1 MGAAT
6 RTSDQGVVAQP
17 PSNTHPPAGSRGSPP
32 LPGPNSS
39 QQGVM
44 SLSSLLSPP
53 DFQESSH
60 AVKERQQQQQQHRGE
75 YGPSFPG
82 NRTLQGIKAS
92 WEQQGHLLS
101 CLHMGSPSHHAPSPL
116 HQIPPLSG
124 IQTHGPAPPIPYA
137 NAPPGRENMPSGLR
151 SISQPLNGPGNHSPA
166 SSPDE
171 DDDDDDDSMEP
182 DKKRVNMGKP
192 PKPGRWMPGGRN
204 QAGWYPQGGQ
214 AGGGIMAVPNAG
226 TLIRDFVAGGGAE
239 DGTGL
244 ALQIQPE
251 GAEAIRVDVDMF
263 QASKEA
269 DNKRKRNANASRR
282 FRDRK
287 KQEIQ
292 IIKEQNAELQRQ
304 NSDYKKEL
312 EDMEARLNRA
322 HAERDFY
329 RDERSRLHSIVRGN
343 TDLLREAERTAPP
356 TSPTMW
362 SALPRHASSALPGPG
377 EMQYPGSRGPS
388 QPPYDAIYHGDDSSQ
403 GRMSLPPVRRR
414 RTDQGPGADFGSA
427 SSYSSTPSQSPH
439 QGPQHHITYGPGHPY
454 GASGARATPSPR
466 LGHQSHGD
474 QRLPP
479 LRLDHPA
486 GGPHLGFYQQ
496 GSRHLQRD

>member
-1 MGAAT
+1 
-6 RTSDQGVVAQP
+6 
-17 PSNTHPPAGSRGSPP
+17 
-32 LPGPNSS
+32 
-39 QQGVM
+39 M
-44 SLSSLLSPP
+44 SLSSLLSSP
-53 DFQESSH
+53 DSQKSPHTVE
-60 AVKERQQQQQQHRGE
+60 ARQPQQQQHHDE
-75 YGPSFPG
+75 YGPSFPE
-82 NRTLQGIKAS
+82 NRTLQDIKAS
-92 WEQQGHLLS
+92 EKQGHLLS
-101 CLHMGSPSHHAPSPL
+101 CSRVGSPSHHAPSPL
-116 HQIPPLSG
+116 HRIPPLSG

-137 NAPPGRENMPSGLR
+137 NAPPGRENTSFGLS
-151 SISQPLNGPGNHSPA
+151 SISQPLCGPSDHSPA

-171 DDDDDDDSMEP
+171 DDDYNGMGP
-182 DKKRVNMGKP
+182 DRKRVKMGRP
-192 PKPGRWMPGGRN
+192 PKPGRGMPGGRD

-214 AGGGIMAVPNAG
+214 AGGGMMAVPNAG

-292 IIKEQNAELQRQ
+292 ISKEQNAELQRQ

-377 EMQYPGSRGPS
+377 EMQHPGSRGPS
-388 QPPYDAIYHGDDSSQ
+388 QPSYDAIYHSDDSSQ
-403 GRMSLPPVRRR
+403 GRMSLPPVRCRW
-414 RTDQGPGADFGSA
+414 TDQGPGADFGSA
-427 SSYSSTPSQSPH
+427 SSYSGTPSQSPH

-454 GASGARATPSPR
+454 GASGAGATPSPR

-486 GGPHLGFYQQ
+486 DGPHLGSHWQV
-496 GSRHLQRD
+496 SHHPQRD

>member
-1 MGAAT
+1 M
-6 RTSDQGVVAQP
+6 DQQRH
-17 PSNTHPPAGSRGSPP
+17 SFSRSR
-32 LPGPNSS
+32 
-39 QQGVM
+39 M
-44 SLSSLLSPP
+44 S
-53 DFQESSH
+53 
-60 AVKERQQQQQQHRGE
+60 
-75 YGPSFPG
+75 
-82 NRTLQGIKAS
+82 
-92 WEQQGHLLS
+92 
-101 CLHMGSPSHHAPSPL
+101 SPSHHAPSPL
-116 HQIPPLSG
+116 HQIPPLSS

-137 NAPPGRENMPSGLR
+137 NAPPGRENTPSGLR
-151 SISQPLNGPGNHSPA
+151 SISQPLYGPSDHSPA
-166 SSPDE
+166 SSPDS
-171 DDDDDDDSMEP
+171 DDDDDDSMGP
-182 DKKRVNMGKP
+182 DRKRVNMGRP
-192 PKPGRWMPGGRN
+192 PKPGRWMPGGRD
-204 QAGWYPQGGQ
+204 QGGWYSQGGQ
-214 AGGGIMAVPNAG
+214 AGGGGMMAVPNAG
-226 TLIRDFVAGGGAE
+226 TLIRDFVTSGGAE

-304 NSDYKKEL
+304 NGDYKKEL

-329 RDERSRLHSIVRGN
+329 RDERGRLHNIVRRN
-343 TDLLREAERTAPP
+343 TDLLREAEQTAPP

-362 SALPRHASSALPGPG
+362 SALPRHTSSALPGPG
-377 EMQYPGSRGPS
+377 EMQHPGSRGPS
-388 QPPYDAIYHGDDSSQ
+388 QPSYEAIYHSDDSSQ

-414 RTDQGPGADFGSA
+414 RTDQGPGTDFGSA
-427 SSYSSTPSQSPH
+427 SSYSGTPSQSPH

-454 GASGARATPSPR
+454 GAPGGGATPSPR
-466 LGHQSHGD
+466 LGHQSRGD

-486 GGPHLGFYQQ
+486 GGPHLGPPSPAGLSPHPQPGLLPRGPPPILPVGPSSHGPQ
-496 GSRHLQRD
+496 HGHHGPPPHLQHPQPHHGQPPPYPQQPERAVPVETGWATMMSRAPPRDQQHPQR